1 MKNTSIYSRFNEH
14 RLSERQSMVYLRTKK
29 FTQQQIADKTGVSLR
44 TIQNFEAGRSD
55 NYYLIFVYNEILH
68 L

>member
-1 MKNTSIYSRFNEH
+1 MKERFDEFKKK
-14 RLSERQSMVYLRTKK
+14 EREVMVRCRSLH
-29 FTQQQIADKTGVSLR
+29 FTQQQIADRTGVSLR
-44 TIQNFEAGRSD
+44 TIQNFEAGKSD